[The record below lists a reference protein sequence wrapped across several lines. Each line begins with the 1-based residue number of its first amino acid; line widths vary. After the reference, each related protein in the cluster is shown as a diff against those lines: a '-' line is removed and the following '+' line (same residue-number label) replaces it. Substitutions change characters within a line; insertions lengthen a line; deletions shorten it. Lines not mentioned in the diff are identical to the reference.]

1 MNKTLEQIDYYT
13 IRDSVADCA
22 ISEEGKNYLLRREPY
37 HDAAKIEHLKN
48 ASREWERFMSR
59 TNSLPFGPWEPVYPL
74 IPVIHATGSALTL
87 QQLYALGQF
96 CNAVK
101 RVKETV
107 ENKES
112 ELEFKVLPEET
123 AKLMDLSDA
132 SRIIF
137 RILTPDGELRD
148 LPEIQAIRKQIA
160 DLNQKI
166 KMIMH
171 RYCTDNK
178 LGDILESNVP
188 VLKNGRQVLAVRA
201 GQQNKIKGL
210 VHEVSVSGRTVYV
223 EPEDSVYAT
232 NELIEKEYELQEEIK
247 KILIKTTEELQP
259 SIPAF
264 RENIPLMNFFDA
276 TWAAAKWGKEN
287 ECVYALPC
295 STMEEL
301 PQSQKNNTDNK
312 LSNVISQLSI
322 SSEPPLLLNA
332 RHPLLGERCVPITIR
347 FMDGK
352 RVLIITGPNTGG
364 KTVSLKTFALL
375 SMLNQSG
382 FPVPAGEGTRLP
394 VFENIYA
401 DIGDEQSL
409 DQSLS
414 TFSGHMKN
422 IARAVKKAGPAS
434 LVLLDELGSGTDPQE
449 GTALSMSVLDHLIE
463 RQAFVLV
470 TTHMGILKNY
480 GYTNPH
486 CINASVEFNTD
497 TLAPSYHLLMGVPGE
512 SHALDI
518 AAKSGLPN
526 FIVKNAKHYIAS
538 EQTDVS
544 ALIKGLSKKHS
555 ELDKLR
561 NATEKEAQVQEEKG
575 LRLAEKEVQLRRKE
589 HELKNNKTRELDEF
603 MRQSRRELENLVRQI
618 REGEITRDKTVS
630 VKQYI
635 AELEANGHRLEDE
648 LEAEEEKI
656 REAEI
661 QVQKASEKIRVSHKK
676 TKKKM
681 KLSEALK
688 YAESAPSPSENT
700 DAKSKGG
707 VKDAAPLTFAPGVE
721 VEVGAMK
728 NRGTLVEKD
737 KKGNWI
743 VQFGS
748 VRMTAKE
755 KDMRLVKG
763 PSAGSPAVSVVIEK
777 AEADH
782 EYPQFELRLLGM
794 YADEAI
800 RALEH
805 QLDLCA
811 IHNFT
816 RFSIVHG
823 KGSGVLQQAVHDYL
837 SHYHGVK
844 EFSFAPP
851 EDGGFGKTYVV
862 LR

>member
-107 ENKES
+107 EIKET

-201 GQQNKIKGL
+201 GQQNRIKGL

-295 STMEEL
+295 STTEEL
-301 PQSQKNNTDNK
+301 PQSQKNNTDNQ
-312 LSNVISQLSI
+312 LSNVNSQLPI

-422 IARAVKKAGPAS
+422 IAKAVKKAGPAS

-526 FIVKNAKHYIAS
+526 FIVRNAKHYIAT

-561 NATEKEAQVQEEKG
+561 NQTEREVRELEEKT
-575 LRLAEKEVQLRRKE
+575 LRLSEKEVQLRRKE

-688 YAESAPSPSENT
+688 YAESAPSPSENA

-721 VEVGAMK
+721 VEVGTMK

-755 KDMRLVKG
+755 KDMHLVKG
-763 PSAGSPAVSVVIEK
+763 PSAGSTAVSVVIEK
-777 AEADH
+777 AEAGH

-851 EDGGFGKTYVV
+851 EDGGFGKTYVT

>member
-22 ISEEGKNYLLRREPY
+22 ISEEGKNFLLRREPY

-107 ENKES
+107 EIKET

-132 SRIIF
+132 LRIIF

-166 KMIMH
+166 KMIMQ

-295 STMEEL
+295 STTEEL
-301 PQSQKNNTDNK
+301 PQSQKNNTDN
-312 LSNVISQLSI
+312 QLPI

-526 FIVKNAKHYIAS
+526 FIVKNAKHYIAT

-661 QVQKASEKIRVSHKK
+661 QVQKASEKIRISHKK

-700 DAKSKGG
+700 DAKSKGC

-763 PSAGSPAVSVVIEK
+763 TSAGSPAVSVVIEK

-862 LR
+862 LK

>member
-22 ISEEGKNYLLRREPY
+22 ISEEGKNFLLRREPY

-178 LGDILESNVP
+178 LNDILESNVP

-301 PQSQKNNTDNK
+301 PQSQKNNTDNQ
-312 LSNVISQLSI
+312 LSTVNSQLPI

-394 VFENIYA
+394 VFENILA

-422 IARAVKKAGPAS
+422 IAKAVKKAGPAS

-526 FIVKNAKHYIAS
+526 FIVKNAKHYIAT

-589 HELKNNKTRELDEF
+589 HELKNNKTRELEEC

-862 LR
+862 LK

>member
-107 ENKES
+107 EIKET

-178 LGDILESNVP
+178 LDDILESNVP

-201 GQQNKIKGL
+201 GQQNRIKGL

-295 STMEEL
+295 STTEEL
-301 PQSQKNNTDNK
+301 PQSQKNNTDNQ
-312 LSNVISQLSI
+312 LSNVNSQLSI

-422 IARAVKKAGPAS
+422 IAKAVKKAGPAS

-497 TLAPSYHLLMGVPGE
+497 TLAPSYQLLMGVPGE

-526 FIVKNAKHYIAS
+526 FIVKNAKHYIAT

-561 NATEKEAQVQEEKG
+561 NATEKEAQAQEEKG

-688 YAESAPSPSENT
+688 YAESAPSPSENA

-707 VKDAAPLTFAPGVE
+707 VKDAAPLTFTPGVE

-851 EDGGFGKTYVV
+851 EDGGFGKTYVT

>member
-107 ENKES
+107 EIKET

-201 GQQNKIKGL
+201 GQQNRIKGL

-295 STMEEL
+295 STTEEL
-301 PQSQKNNTDNK
+301 PQSQKNNTGNQ
-312 LSNVISQLSI
+312 LSNVNSQLSI

-332 RHPLLGERCVPITIR
+332 RHPLLVERCVPITIR

-422 IARAVKKAGPAS
+422 IAKAVKKAGPAS

-497 TLAPSYHLLMGVPGE
+497 TLTPSYHLLMGVPGE

-526 FIVKNAKHYIAS
+526 FIVKNAKHYIAT

-648 LEAEEEKI
+648 LEEEEEKI

-688 YAESAPSPSENT
+688 YAESAPTPSENT

-728 NRGTLVEKD
+728 NQGTLVEKD
-737 KKGNWI
+737 KKGNWF

-763 PSAGSPAVSVVIEK
+763 PSTGSPAVSVVIEK

>member
-37 HDAAKIEHLKN
+37 HDSGKIEHLKN
-48 ASREWERFMSR
+48 ISREWERFMSR

-74 IPVIHATGSALTL
+74 IPIIHATGSGLTL
-87 QQLYALGQF
+87 PQLYALGQF

-101 RVKETV
+101 RISDSIKEK
-107 ENKES
+107 EN
-112 ELEFKVLPEET
+112 ELELKVLPEEIE
-123 AKLMDLSDA
+123 KLQDLSDA
-132 SRIIF
+132 SKIIF
-137 RILTPDGELRD
+137 RIITPDGELRD
-148 LPEIQAIRKQIA
+148 LPEIAAIRKQIA
-160 DLNQKI
+160 DLNNKI
-166 KMIMH
+166 KVIMH

-178 LGDILESNVP
+178 LADILESKVP

-201 GQQNKIKGL
+201 GQQNKIHGL

-223 EPEDSVYAT
+223 EPEESVYAT

-264 RENIPLMNFFDA
+264 RENIPLMNSLDA

-287 ECVYALPC
+287 ECIYALPC
-295 STMEEL
+295 SSTEEL
-301 PQSQKNNTDNK
+301 PQKQKNNTDN
-312 LSNVISQLSI
+312 QLSI

-382 FPVPAGEGTRLP
+382 FPVPAAEGTRLP

-422 IARAVKKAGPAS
+422 IAKAVKKAGPDS

-470 TTHMGILKNY
+470 TTHMGVLKNY

-497 TLAPSYHLLMGVPGE
+497 TLTPSYHLLMGVPGE

-518 AAKSGLPN
+518 AEKSGLPR
-526 FIVKNAKHYIAS
+526 FIVKNAKNYIAT

-561 NATEKEAQVQEEKG
+561 NATEKEAQAQEEKG

-603 MRQSRRELENLVRQI
+603 MRQSRRELENLVRQL

-635 AELEANGHRLEDE
+635 SELEANGIRLEDE
-648 LEAEEEKI
+648 LEKEEEKI
-656 REAEI
+656 LEAEI
-661 QVQKASEKIRVSHKK
+661 EIQKASEKIRVSHKK

-688 YAESAPSPSENT
+688 YAESAPAAKESEQMKKASSENT
-700 DAKSKGG
+700 I
-707 VKDAAPLTFAPGVE
+707 LTFVSGAE
-721 VEVGAMK
+721 VEVGSMK
-728 NRGTLVEKD
+728 SRGTLVEKN
-737 KKGNWI
+737 KKGLWV

-755 KDMRLVKG
+755 KDIRLVK
-763 PSAGSPAVSVVIEK
+763 PSGEKTSSVTVIVEK
-777 AEADH
+777 AESAN

-805 QLDLCA
+805 QLDLCT
-811 IHNFT
+811 IHNFP

-823 KGSGVLQQAVHDYL
+823 KGNGVLQQAVHDYL

>member
-96 CNAVK
+96 CNEAK
-101 RVKETV
+101 RVTDSVKE
-107 ENKES
+107 KEI

-132 SRIIF
+132 WKIIF

-178 LGDILESNVP
+178 LSDILESNVP

-295 STMEEL
+295 STTEEL
-301 PQSQKNNTDNK
+301 PQSQKNNTDN
-312 LSNVISQLSI
+312 QLSI

-422 IARAVKKAGPAS
+422 IAKAVKKAGPAS

-518 AAKSGLPN
+518 AAKSGLPH
-526 FIVKNAKHYIAS
+526 FIVKNAKHYIAT

-561 NATEKEAQVQEEKG
+561 NATEKEAQAQEEKG

-635 AELEANGHRLEDE
+635 AELEANGHRLEEE

-661 QVQKASEKIRVSHKK
+661 EVQKASEKIRTSHKK
-676 TKKKM
+676 TKKRM

-688 YAESAPSPSENT
+688 YAESAPTPSEKT
-700 DAKSKGG
+700 DTKSKGG
-707 VKDAAPLTFAPGVE
+707 AKETVPLTFAPGVE

-737 KKGNWI
+737 KKGNWV

-755 KDMRLVKG
+755 KDIRLVKG
-763 PSAGSPAVSVVIEK
+763 PSVGSPTVSVVVEK
-777 AEADH
+777 AEADN

-811 IHNFT
+811 IHNFP

>member
-1 MNKTLEQIDYYT
+1 MNRTLEQIDYYT
-13 IRDSVADCA
+13 IRDAVADCA
-22 ISEEGKNYLLRREPY
+22 ISEEGKNYVLRREPY
-37 HDAAKIEHLKN
+37 HDSEKIEHLKN
-48 ASREWERFMSR
+48 VSREWEKFMSR
-59 TNSLPFGPWEPVYPL
+59 TNSLPFSPWEPVYPL
-74 IPVIHATGSALTL
+74 IPIIHAKGSGLSLL
-87 QQLYALGQF
+87 QLQALGQF

-101 RVKETV
+101 RITDTVHEKE
-107 ENKES
+107 K
-112 ELEFKVLPEET
+112 ELEFKFLPDET
-123 AKLMDLSDA
+123 AKLIDLTEA

-137 RILTPDGELRD
+137 RIITPDGELRD
-148 LPEIQAIRKQIA
+148 LPEISAIRKEISN
-160 DLNQKI
+160 LNQKI
-166 KMIMH
+166 KLIMH

-178 LGDILESNVP
+178 LSDILESNVP
-188 VLKNGRQVLAVRA
+188 VLKNGRQVLAVKA

-287 ECVYALPC
+287 NCVYALPC
-295 STMEEL
+295 SE
-301 PQSQKNNTDNK
+301 S
-312 LSNVISQLSI
+312 V
-322 SSEPPLLLNA
+322 SSDSENIQEEPPLLLNA

-382 FPVPAGEGTRLP
+382 FPVPAEEGTRLP
-394 VFENIYA
+394 VFDNIYA

-422 IARAVKKAGPAS
+422 IAKAVKKAGPQT

-463 RQAFVLV
+463 RKAFVLV

-480 GYTNPH
+480 GYSNPH

-518 AAKSGLPN
+518 AAKSGLPQ
-526 FIVKNAKHYIAS
+526 FIVRNAKNYIAT

-544 ALIKGLSKKHS
+544 SLIKGLSKKHS

-561 NATEKEAQVQEEKG
+561 NQTEKDIQALEEKN
-575 LRLAEKEVQLRRKE
+575 LKLAEKEVQLRKKE

-618 REGEITRDKTVS
+618 REGEITRDKTIS
-630 VKQYI
+630 VKQFI
-635 AELEANGHRLEDE
+635 SELEANGHRLEDE

-656 REAEI
+656 RESEI
-661 QVQKASEKIRVSHKK
+661 EVQKQAEKIRESKKK

-688 YAESAPSPSENT
+688 YAESIPESESLQKKTENMPET
-700 DAKSKGG
+700 
-707 VKDAAPLTFAPGVE
+707 VKPLSFIPGAE
-721 VEVGAMK
+721 VETGNMK
-728 NRGTLVEKD
+728 SRGTLVEKN
-737 KKGNWI
+737 KKGLWV

-748 VRMTAKE
+748 VRMTVKE
-755 KDMRLVKG
+755 KDLTLVKT
-763 PSAGSPAVSVVIEK
+763 SKNENAKVSVIVEK
-777 AEADH
+777 AESSN

-800 RALEH
+800 KALEH
-805 QLDLCA
+805 QLDLCM
-811 IHNFT
+811 IHNFP

-823 KGSGVLQQAVHDYL
+823 KGNGILQQTVHDYL

-844 EFSFAPP
+844 DFCFAPP
-851 EDGGFGKTYVV
+851 EDGGFGKTYVT

>member
-37 HDAAKIEHLKN
+37 HDLSKIEHLKN
-48 ASREWERFMSR
+48 TSREWDKYMSR
-59 TNSLPFGPWEPVYPL
+59 TNTLPFSPWEPVYPL
-74 IPVIHATGSALTL
+74 MPIIHATGSSLTL
-87 QQLYALGQF
+87 PQLHALGQF

-101 RVKETV
+101 RVSETIKEKET
-107 ENKES
+107 
-112 ELEFKVLPEET
+112 ELEFKSLPEE
-123 AKLMDLSDA
+123 AEKLQDLSEA
-132 SRIIF
+132 WKIIF
-137 RILTPDGELRD
+137 RIITPDGELRD
-148 LPEIQAIRKQIA
+148 LPEISAIRKQIA
-160 DLNQKI
+160 DLNNKI
-166 KMIMH
+166 KVIMH
-171 RYCTDNK
+171 RYCTDQK
-178 LGDILESNVP
+178 LSDILESKVP
-188 VLKNGRQVLAVRA
+188 VLKNGRQVLAVKA
-201 GQQNKIKGL
+201 GQQNKIHGL

-223 EPEDSVYAT
+223 EPEESVYAT

-247 KILIKTTEELQP
+247 KILIKTTQELQP

-295 STMEEL
+295 SSTEDTAAE
-301 PQSQKNNTDNK
+301 NNTD
-312 LSNVISQLSI
+312 
-322 SSEPPLLLNA
+322 SEPPLLLNA

-394 VFENIYA
+394 VFDNIYA

-409 DQSLS
+409 NQSLS

-422 IARAVKKAGPAS
+422 IAKAVKKAGPS
-434 LVLLDELGSGTDPQE
+434 TLVLLDELGSGTDPQE

-470 TTHMGILKNY
+470 TTHMGVLKNY

-486 CINASVEFNTD
+486 CINASVEFNSD
-497 TLAPSYHLLMGVPGE
+497 TLTPSYHLMMGVPGE

-518 AAKSGLPN
+518 AEKSGLPH
-526 FIVKNAKHYIAS
+526 FIVKNAKHYIAT

-561 NATEKEAQVQEEKG
+561 NATQKEAEAQEEKG

-635 AELEANGHRLEDE
+635 SELEANGHRLENE
-648 LEAEEEKI
+648 LEAEEERI
-656 REAEI
+656 REAEME
-661 QVQKASEKIRVSHKK
+661 VQKASEKIRTSHKK

-688 YAESAPSPSENT
+688 YAESAPVSSTAETSGNT
-700 DAKSKGG
+700 KASSTRTEI
-707 VKDAAPLTFAPGVE
+707 PLAFVPGAE
-721 VEVGAMK
+721 VEMGSMK
-728 NRGTLVEKD
+728 SRGTLVEKN
-737 KKGNWI
+737 KKGQWVI
-743 VQFGS
+743 QFGS

-755 KDMRLVKG
+755 KDLRLVKAD
-763 PSAGSPAVSVVIEK
+763 STARSSVSVVVEK
-777 AEADH
+777 ADSDS

-811 IHNFT
+811 IHNFP

-844 EFSFAPP
+844 EFSFAAP

>member
-37 HDAAKIEHLKN
+37 HDLSKIEHLKN
-48 ASREWERFMSR
+48 TSREWDKYMSR
-59 TNSLPFGPWEPVYPL
+59 TNTLPFSPWEPVYPL
-74 IPVIHATGSALTL
+74 MPIIHATGSSLTL
-87 QQLYALGQF
+87 PQLHALGQF

-101 RVKETV
+101 RVSETIKEKET
-107 ENKES
+107 
-112 ELEFKVLPEET
+112 ELEFKSLPEE
-123 AKLMDLSDA
+123 AEKLQDLSDA
-132 SRIIF
+132 WKIIF
-137 RILTPDGELRD
+137 RIITPDGELRD
-148 LPEIQAIRKQIA
+148 LPEISAIRKQIA
-160 DLNQKI
+160 DLNNKI
-166 KMIMH
+166 KVIMH
-171 RYCTDNK
+171 RYCTDQK
-178 LGDILESNVP
+178 LNDILESKVP
-188 VLKNGRQVLAVRA
+188 VLKNGRQVLAVKA
-201 GQQNKIKGL
+201 GQQNKIHGL

-223 EPEDSVYAT
+223 EPEESVYAT

-247 KILIKTTEELQP
+247 KILIKTTQELQP

-295 STMEEL
+295 SSTEDTAAE
-301 PQSQKNNTDNK
+301 NNTD
-312 LSNVISQLSI
+312 
-322 SSEPPLLLNA
+322 SEPPLLLNA

-394 VFENIYA
+394 VFDNIYA

-409 DQSLS
+409 NQSLS

-422 IARAVKKAGPAS
+422 IAKAVKKAGPS
-434 LVLLDELGSGTDPQE
+434 TLVLLDELGSGTDPQE
-449 GTALSMSVLDHLIE
+449 GTALSMSVLDHMIE

-470 TTHMGILKNY
+470 TTHMGVLKNY

-486 CINASVEFNTD
+486 CINASVEFNSD
-497 TLAPSYHLLMGVPGE
+497 TLTPSYHLMMGVPGE

-518 AAKSGLPN
+518 AEKSGLPH
-526 FIVKNAKHYIAS
+526 FIVKNAKHYIAT

-561 NATEKEAQVQEEKG
+561 NATQKEAEAQEEKA

-635 AELEANGHRLEDE
+635 SELEANGHRLENE
-648 LEAEEEKI
+648 LEAEEERI
-656 REAEI
+656 REAEME
-661 QVQKASEKIRVSHKK
+661 VQKASEKIRTSHKK

-688 YAESAPSPSENT
+688 YAESAPVSSTAETSGNT
-700 DAKSKGG
+700 KASSTRTEI
-707 VKDAAPLTFAPGVE
+707 PLDFVPGAE
-721 VEVGAMK
+721 VEMGSMK
-728 NRGTLVEKD
+728 SRGTLVEKN
-737 KKGNWI
+737 KKGQWVI
-743 VQFGS
+743 QFGS

-755 KDMRLVKG
+755 KDLRLVKAD
-763 PSAGSPAVSVVIEK
+763 STARSSVSVVVEK
-777 AEADH
+777 ADSDS

-811 IHNFT
+811 IHNFP

-844 EFSFAPP
+844 EFSFAAP

>member
-74 IPVIHATGSALTL
+74 IPVIHAKGSALTL

-107 ENKES
+107 EIKET

-201 GQQNKIKGL
+201 GRQNRIKGL

-295 STMEEL
+295 STTEEL
-301 PQSQKNNTDNK
+301 PQSQKNNTDNQ
-312 LSNVISQLSI
+312 LSNVNSQLSI

-422 IARAVKKAGPAS
+422 IAKAVKKAGPAS

-526 FIVKNAKHYIAS
+526 FIVKNAKHYIAT

-603 MRQSRRELENLVRQI
+603 IRQSRRELENLVRQI

-688 YAESAPSPSENT
+688 YAESAPTRSENT
-700 DAKSKGG
+700 DAKSKVG

-862 LR
+862 LK

>member
-1 MNKTLEQIDYYT
+1 MNKTLEQIDYYA

-74 IPVIHATGSALTL
+74 IPVIHAKGSALTL

-107 ENKES
+107 EIKET

-201 GQQNKIKGL
+201 GQQNRIKGL

-295 STMEEL
+295 STTEEL
-301 PQSQKNNTDNK
+301 PQSQKNNTDNQ
-312 LSNVISQLSI
+312 LSNVNSQLPI

-422 IARAVKKAGPAS
+422 IAKAVKKAGPAS

-526 FIVKNAKHYIAS
+526 FIVKNAKHYIAT

-603 MRQSRRELENLVRQI
+603 IRQSRRELENLVRQI

-676 TKKKM
+676 TKKKI

-688 YAESAPSPSENT
+688 YAESAPTRSENT

-755 KDMRLVKG
+755 KDIHLVKG

-862 LR
+862 LK

>member
-107 ENKES
+107 ENKET

-201 GQQNKIKGL
+201 GQQNRIKGL

-295 STMEEL
+295 STTEEL
-301 PQSQKNNTDNK
+301 PQSQKNNTGNQ
-312 LSNVISQLSI
+312 LSNVNSQLSI

-332 RHPLLGERCVPITIR
+332 RHPLLVERCVPITIR

-394 VFENIYA
+394 VFENIFA

-422 IARAVKKAGPAS
+422 IAKAVKKAGPAS

-526 FIVKNAKHYIAS
+526 FIVKNAKHYIAT

-561 NATEKEAQVQEEKG
+561 NQTEREVRELEEKT
-575 LRLAEKEVQLRRKE
+575 LRLSEKEVQLRRKE

-688 YAESAPSPSENT
+688 YAESAPSPSENPE
-700 DAKSKGG
+700 AKSKGG

-763 PSAGSPAVSVVIEK
+763 PSVGSPAVSIVIEK

-851 EDGGFGKTYVV
+851 EDGGFGKTYVT

>member
-22 ISEEGKNYLLRREPY
+22 ISEEGKNFLLRREPY

-107 ENKES
+107 EIKET

-201 GQQNKIKGL
+201 GQQNRIKGL

-232 NELIEKEYELQEEIK
+232 NELIEKKYELQEEIK

-295 STMEEL
+295 STTEEL
-301 PQSQKNNTDNK
+301 PQSQKNNTDNQ
-312 LSNVISQLSI
+312 LSNVNSQLPI

-422 IARAVKKAGPAS
+422 IAKAVKKAGPAS

-497 TLAPSYHLLMGVPGE
+497 TLAPSYQLLMGVPGE

-526 FIVKNAKHYIAS
+526 FIVKNAKHYIAT

-688 YAESAPSPSENT
+688 YAESAPSPSENA

-755 KDMRLVKG
+755 KDMHLVKG

-851 EDGGFGKTYVV
+851 EDGGFGKTYVT

>member
-22 ISEEGKNYLLRREPY
+22 ISEEGKNFLLRREPY

-107 ENKES
+107 EIKET

-178 LGDILESNVP
+178 LDDILESNVP

-201 GQQNKIKGL
+201 GQQNRIKGL

-295 STMEEL
+295 STTEEL
-301 PQSQKNNTDNK
+301 PQSQKNNTDNQ
-312 LSNVISQLSI
+312 LSNVNSQLPI

-422 IARAVKKAGPAS
+422 IAKAVKKAGPAS

-526 FIVKNAKHYIAS
+526 FIVKNAKHYIAT

-603 MRQSRRELENLVRQI
+603 IRQSRRELENLVRQI

-688 YAESAPSPSENT
+688 YAESAPTRSENT

-707 VKDAAPLTFAPGVE
+707 VKDAAPLTFTPGVE

-777 AEADH
+777 AEAGH

-862 LR
+862 LK

>member
-13 IRDSVADCA
+13 IRDSVAGCA

-37 HDAAKIEHLKN
+37 HDAGKIEHLKN
-48 ASREWERFMSR
+48 ASREWERYMSR
-59 TNSLPFGPWEPVYPL
+59 TTALPFHAWDPVYPL
-74 IPVIHATGSALTL
+74 IPIIHAKGSALTL

-101 RVKETV
+101 QVSDTVKLKET
-107 ENKES
+107 

-132 SRIIF
+132 TRIIF

-178 LGDILESNVP
+178 LSDILESNVP

-201 GQQNKIKGL
+201 GQQNRIKGL

-287 ECVYALPC
+287 NCVYALSC
-295 STMEEL
+295 G
-301 PQSQKNNTDNK
+301 NTDPENPE
-312 LSNVISQLSI
+312 NQTSQ
-322 SSEPPLLLNA
+322 EPPLLLNA

-382 FPVPAGEGTRLP
+382 FPVPAAEGTRLP

-422 IARAVKKAGPAS
+422 IAKAVKKAGPAS

-518 AAKSGLPN
+518 ASKSGLPN
-526 FIVKNAKHYIAS
+526 FIVKNAKHYIAT

-561 NATEKEAQVQEEKG
+561 NAAERENRALEEKELK
-575 LRLAEKEVQLRRKE
+575 LSEKEVQLRRKE

-661 QVQKASEKIRVSHKK
+661 QVQKVAEKIRVSHKK

-688 YAESAPSPSENT
+688 YAESAPSLSENT

-707 VKDAAPLTFAPGVE
+707 AKEAVPLTFAPGVE

-737 KKGNWI
+737 KKGNWV

-755 KDMRLVKG
+755 KDIQLVKG
-763 PSAGSPAVSVVIEK
+763 PEKTATVSVVVEK
-777 AEADH
+777 ASSDS

-805 QLDLCA
+805 QLDLCT
-811 IHNFT
+811 IHNFP

-823 KGSGVLQQAVHDYL
+823 KGNGVLQQAVHDYL

-851 EDGGFGKTYVV
+851 EDGGFGKTYVT

>member
-107 ENKES
+107 EIKET

-201 GQQNKIKGL
+201 GQQNRIKGL

-295 STMEEL
+295 STTEEL
-301 PQSQKNNTDNK
+301 PQSQKNNTDNQ
-312 LSNVISQLSI
+312 LSNVNSQLSI

-422 IARAVKKAGPAS
+422 IAKAVKKAGPAS

-497 TLAPSYHLLMGVPGE
+497 TLAPSYQLLMGVPGE

-526 FIVKNAKHYIAS
+526 FIVKNAKHYIAT

-648 LEAEEEKI
+648 LEKEEEKI

-688 YAESAPSPSENT
+688 YAVSAPSPSENA

-707 VKDAAPLTFAPGVE
+707 VKDAAPLTFTPGVE

-851 EDGGFGKTYVV
+851 EDGGFGKTYVT

>member
-107 ENKES
+107 EIKET

-201 GQQNKIKGL
+201 GQQNRIKGL

-295 STMEEL
+295 STTEEL
-301 PQSQKNNTDNK
+301 PQSQKNNTDNQ
-312 LSNVISQLSI
+312 LSNVNSQLPI

-422 IARAVKKAGPAS
+422 IAKAVKKAGPAS

-526 FIVKNAKHYIAS
+526 FIVKNAKHYIAT

-721 VEVGAMK
+721 VEVGAMN

-851 EDGGFGKTYVV
+851 EDGGFGKTYVI
-862 LR
+862 LK

>member
-1 MNKTLEQIDYYT
+1 LWHFNFKLQMNKTLEQIDYYT
-13 IRDSVADCA
+13 IRDAIAGCA

-37 HDAAKIEHLKN
+37 HDAEKIEHLKN
-48 ASREWERFMSR
+48 ASREWERYMSR
-59 TNSLPFGPWEPVYPL
+59 TTALPFHAWEPVYPL
-74 IPVIHATGSALTL
+74 IPIIHAAGSSLTL

-101 RVKETV
+101 QVADSVKL
-107 ENKES
+107 KAG
-112 ELEFKVLPEET
+112 ELEFKILPEET
-123 AKLMDLSDA
+123 EKLADLSDA

-148 LPEIQAIRKQIA
+148 LPEIIAIRKQIA

-178 LGDILESNVP
+178 LSDILESNVP

-201 GQQNKIKGL
+201 GQQNRIKGL
-210 VHEVSVSGRTVYV
+210 VHEVSVSGKTIYV

-247 KILIKTTEELQP
+247 KILIKTTQELQP

-287 ECVYALPC
+287 ECVYALSC
-295 STMEEL
+295 VSSDEEN
-301 PQSQKNNTDNK
+301 PENT
-312 LSNVISQLSI
+312 
-322 SSEPPLLLNA
+322 EPPLLLNA
-332 RHPLLGERCVPITIR
+332 RHPLLGSRCVPITIR

-422 IARAVKKAGPAS
+422 IAKAVKKAGPAS

-463 RQAFVLV
+463 KQAFVLV

-497 TLAPSYHLLMGVPGE
+497 TLAPSYHLMMGVPGE

-518 AAKSGLPN
+518 AEKSGLPH
-526 FIVKNAKHYIAS
+526 FIVKNAKHYIAT

-561 NATEKEAQVQEEKG
+561 NATEKENRVLEEKE
-575 LRLAEKEVQLRRKE
+575 LKLSEKEVQLRRKE

-635 AELEANGHRLEDE
+635 ADLEANGIKLEEE

-661 QVQKASEKIRVSHKK
+661 QIQKTSEKIRTSHKK

-688 YAESAPSPSENT
+688 YAESAPVPDE
-700 DAKSKGG
+700 KSNR
-707 VKDAAPLTFAPGVE
+707 VKNSLKEEAPLTFAPGVE
-721 VEVGAMK
+721 VEVGSMK

-755 KDMRLVKG
+755 KDISLIKG
-763 PSAGSPAVSVVIEK
+763 PAKTATVSVVVEK
-777 AEADH
+777 AESFN

-811 IHNFT
+811 IHNFP

-823 KGSGVLQQAVHDYL
+823 KGNGVLQQTVHDYL

>member
-13 IRDSVADCA
+13 IRDAVADCA
-22 ISEEGKNYLLRREPY
+22 ISEEGKNFLLRREPY
-37 HDAAKIEHLKN
+37 HDAEKIEHLKEI
-48 ASREWERFMSR
+48 SREWEKFMSR
-59 TNSLPFGPWEPVYPL
+59 TNSLPFSPWEPVYPL
-74 IPVIHATGSALTL
+74 MPIIHATGSALTL

-101 RVKETV
+101 KVSESVKLKET
-107 ENKES
+107 
-112 ELEFKVLPEET
+112 ELDFKYLPEET
-123 AKLMDLSDA
+123 AKLFDLSDA

-137 RILTPDGELRD
+137 RIITQDGELRD
-148 LPEIQAIRKQIA
+148 LPEIAAIRKQIA
-160 DLNQKI
+160 DLNNKI
-166 KMIMH
+166 KVIMH

-178 LGDILESNVP
+178 LSDILESNVP

-201 GQQNKIKGL
+201 GQQNKIHGL

-223 EPEDSVYAT
+223 EPEESVYAT

-264 RENIPLMNFFDA
+264 RENIPQMNFFDA

-287 ECVYALPC
+287 NCIYALPC
-295 STMEEL
+295 SSVSEAASEN
-301 PQSQKNNTDNK
+301 KNEKD
-312 LSNVISQLSI
+312 SI
-322 SSEPPLLLNA
+322 QENASEPPLLLNA

-394 VFENIYA
+394 VFDNIYA

-409 DQSLS
+409 NQSLS

-422 IARAVKKAGPAS
+422 IAKAVKKAGPNS

-470 TTHMGILKNY
+470 TTHMGVLKNY

-518 AAKSGLPN
+518 AEKSGLPH
-526 FIVKNAKHYIAS
+526 FIVKNAKHYIAT

-561 NATEKEAQVQEEKG
+561 NATQKEADAQEEKG

-603 MRQSRRELENLVRQI
+603 MRQSRRELENLIRQI

-630 VKQYI
+630 VKQFI
-635 AELEANGHRLEDE
+635 SELEANGIRLEEE
-648 LEAEEEKI
+648 LEQEDEKI

-661 QVQKASEKIRVSHKK
+661 EIQKTTEKIRASHKK

-688 YAESAPSPSENT
+688 YAESIPASQVSETAKKSPS
-700 DAKSKGG
+700 SP
-707 VKDAAPLTFAPGVE
+707 APLSFEPGAE
-721 VEVGAMK
+721 VEVGSMK
-728 NRGTLVEKD
+728 SRGTLVEKN
-737 KKGNWI
+737 KKGQWV

-755 KDMRLVKG
+755 KDIRLVK
-763 PSAGSPAVSVVIEK
+763 SAGEKISSVSVVVEK
-777 AEADH
+777 AESGN

-811 IHNFT
+811 IHNFP

-823 KGSGVLQQAVHDYL
+823 KGNGILQQAVHDYL